1 MVTIQTSFHFDLF
14 FFRFQDD
21 LLYLIEMATSS
32 TKPNMVSM
40 TSAVVDLKGDDKHK
54 RYNALVRIRKQFLK
68 EPDGYKRF
76 E

>member
-1 MVTIQTSFHFDLF
+1 
-14 FFRFQDD
+14 
-21 LLYLIEMATSS
+21 MATPS

-40 TSAVVDLKGDDKHK
+40 TSAVIDLKGDDKHK